1 MRWADALFP
10 QWVRRTSVKFDRE
23 EFRCMDSV
31 IEKMLVSFGTDAGEG
46 GHCSRRSMFRLP
58 GKLFFRQK
66 KVQAVG
72 QAFIKEEKLGG
83 TIWII
88 RYNIRGIWRKAL

>member
-31 IEKMLVSFGTDAGEG
+31 IEKMLVSFW
-46 GHCSRRSMFRLP
+46 H
-58 GKLFFRQK
+58 
-66 KVQAVG
+66 
-72 QAFIKEEKLGG
+72 
-83 TIWII
+83 
-88 RYNIRGIWRKAL
+88 

>member
-31 IEKMLVSFGTDAGEG
+31 IEKMLVSFGTDAGDG
-46 GHCSRRSMFRLP
+46 GH
-58 GKLFFRQK
+58 
-66 KVQAVG
+66 
-72 QAFIKEEKLGG
+72 
-83 TIWII
+83 
-88 RYNIRGIWRKAL
+88 

>member
-31 IEKMLVSFGTDAGEG
+31 IEKMLVSFGTDAGDG

-58 GKLFFRQK
+58 GKL
-66 KVQAVG
+66 
-72 QAFIKEEKLGG
+72 
-83 TIWII
+83 
-88 RYNIRGIWRKAL
+88 RKCRLSDRHL

>member
-31 IEKMLVSFGTDAGEG
+31 IEKMLVSFGTDAGDG

-58 GKLFFRQK
+58 GKLFFGR
-66 KVQAVG
+66 
-72 QAFIKEEKLGG
+72 
-83 TIWII
+83 
-88 RYNIRGIWRKAL
+88 RKCRLLDRHL

>member
-31 IEKMLVSFGTDAGEG
+31 IEKMLVSFGTDAGDG
-46 GHCSRRSMFRLP
+46 GHCSRRSMFRRY
-58 GKLFFRQK
+58 GSSDTIS
-66 KVQAVG
+66 G
-72 QAFIKEEKLGG
+72 EYGG
-83 TIWII
+83 
-88 RYNIRGIWRKAL
+88 RHFDAAK

>member
-46 GHCSRRSMFRLP
+46 GHCSVQTAWEII
-58 GKLFFRQK
+58 FRQK

>member
-46 GHCSRRSMFRLP
+46 GHCSRRVDVQTAWEII
-58 GKLFFRQK
+58 FRQK

>member
-10 QWVRRTSVKFDRE
+10 QWVRSE

-31 IEKMLVSFGTDAGEG
+31 IEKMLVSFGTDAGDG

-58 GKLFFRQK
+58 GKLFFGR
-66 KVQAVG
+66 
-72 QAFIKEEKLGG
+72 
-83 TIWII
+83 
-88 RYNIRGIWRKAL
+88 RKCRLSDRHL